1 MQEALVGM
9 IDPTPDNREFT
20 LRRRSLTRRGFLA
33 AVAGTIALPVLA
45 ACQTGQPTPAAGTP
59 AAKPAATVLGA
70 TPVAGAS
77 PAATRPAAT
86 PAAGT
91 PAAGM
96 ATPAA
101 GTPATAVAIPRVGGT
116 VSVLAT
122 WGGEE
127 QASFLAMVRPFEE
140 RSGAQVRYE
149 GTRDLNAVL
158 TTRVQGNN
166 PPDVAGLPG
175 PGQMAQFARQN
186 RLIDLSTILE
196 MNRMRGEY
204 VQTWL
209 DLGTVDGKLV
219 GIFIKSAL
227 KGPIW
232 YSPPNFQRNSYQ
244 VPTSWDQLMQLS
256 QTIAGTGTTPWSIGL
271 EAAAASGWPGTDW
284 IENILLRQAG
294 PDVYD
299 RWHQGQVKWTS
310 PEVKRAW
317 ETWGAIVN
325 DAKMA
330 YGGRQYVLSTNF
342 GDAANP
348 LFTSPPR
355 AYLHHQ
361 GSFITDFIV
370 KANPNLRPVQDF
382 NFFMF
387 PDIDPRFG
395 SSAVIAGD
403 LFGMFRDTPQSRA
416 LMQWLVS
423 PEAQAIWV
431 RRGGAL
437 SANRGVSRDA
447 YPDEIS
453 KRLADSLQ
461 QARTVRFDGSDL
473 MPEQMNNAFWRG
485 ILDYVSNPGQLD
497 SILTRLDGIQANAYR
512 S

>member
-1 MQEALVGM
+1 
-9 IDPTPDNREFT
+9 
-20 LRRRSLTRRGFLA
+20 
-33 AVAGTIALPVLA
+33 
-45 ACQTGQPTPAAGTP
+45 
-59 AAKPAATVLGA
+59 
-70 TPVAGAS
+70 
-77 PAATRPAAT
+77 
-86 PAAGT
+86 
-91 PAAGM
+91 M

-101 GTPATAVAIPRVGGT
+101 GTPVAASTAALQRIGGT

-127 QASFLAMVRPFEE
+127 QQSFMAMVAPYQE
-140 RSGAQVRYE
+140 RTGVQVRYE

-175 PGQMAQFARQN
+175 PGQMAQYARQN
-186 RLIDLSTILE
+186 KLIDLSTVLN
-196 MNRMRGEY
+196 MTAMRNEY
-204 VQTWL
+204 IQSWL

-232 YSPPNFQRNSYQ
+232 YSAPNFQRNSYQ
-244 VPTSWDQLMQLS
+244 IPTTWDQLTQLS
-256 QTIAGTGTTPWSIGL
+256 QQIAGTGTTPWSIGL

-284 IENILLRQAG
+284 IEDILLRQAG
-294 PDVYD
+294 PDAYN
-299 RWHQGQVKWTS
+299 RWHMGQLKWTS

-325 DAKMA
+325 DAKMT

-348 LFTSPPR
+348 VYTSPPR

-370 KANPNLRPVQDF
+370 KANPNLKPVQDF

-387 PDIDPRFG
+387 PDISPQYSG
-395 SSAVIAGD
+395 AAVIAGD

-416 LMQWLVS
+416 LMQWLVTA
-423 PEAQAIWV
+423 EAQSIWV
-431 RRGGAL
+431 KRGGAL
-437 SANRGVSRDA
+437 SANKAVTTA
-447 YPDEIS
+447 TYPDEIS
-453 KRLADSLQ
+453 KRLADTLSK
-461 QARTVRFDGSDL
+461 AKSVHFDGSDL

-497 SILTRLDGIQANAYR
+497 SILSRLDGIQASSYTR
-512 S
+512 